1 MERKSEVERS
11 KHFVYRQPR
20 TGRSYAPSLIPEVFL
35 RPDIDERQARLA
47 EVLSGQIVPR
57 LQMLHHDVR
66 RVASAQVPGPEEITE
81 FGALAMAADADG
93 AMTYFE
99 RMRAKGHSQETLFVH
114 FLAPTAAHLGELW
127 EQDRCDFVDV
137 TLGVARLQELLD
149 MFGSSEPRRII
160 DTHHRS
166 LLATISGERHVFGVD
181 MVAAF
186 MRGAGWDVTVEKG
199 LDPDEIAS
207 LVAREW
213 VGVFGMTLSAETGL
227 DTLARTV
234 DGVRRASA
242 NRSISVI
249 VGGPVFAKTPELVA
263 QVGADAAASDA
274 PTAVILAKKLLLLQ
288 TDAA

>member
-1 MERKSEVERS
+1 MERKSEVGHH
-11 KHFVYRQPR
+11 KDFVYRQPR
-20 TGRSYAPSLIPEVFL
+20 TRRSYAPSVIPDVFL
-35 RPDIDERQARLA
+35 RSDIDERKARLA
-47 EVLSGQIVPR
+47 EVLAGQIVPR
-57 LQMLHHDVR
+57 LQILHHDVR
-66 RVASAQVPGPEEITE
+66 RVAPTKVPGSEEITE
-81 FGALAMAADADG
+81 FGALAMAADANG
-93 AMTYFE
+93 AMIYFE
-99 RMRAKGHSQETLFVH
+99 RMRAKGYSLETLFAH
-114 FLAPTAAHLGELW
+114 FLAPAATYLGELW

-166 LLATISGERHVFGVD
+166 LLATISGERHLFGVD
-181 MVAAF
+181 MVATF

-199 LDPDEIAS
+199 LDPDAIAN
-207 LVAREW
+207 LVATEW
-213 VGVFGMTLSAETGL
+213 IGVFGMTLSAEAGL

-242 NRSISVI
+242 NPTISVM
-249 VGGPVFAKTPELVA
+249 VGGPAFAKTPALVA

-288 TDAA
+288 RVSD